1 MLRLLSNVSG
11 SGRTVIAILNWNNLD
26 MTAACVRSLLV
37 MDRSDFEIVVVDN
50 GSGDNSPERLSREF
64 PKITVLP
71 QRINLGFAGGCNI
84 AMRHSL
90 STGAEYVLVLNNDT
104 YVAADFLS
112 EMLSVINKDNAIG
125 AVCPKIYF
133 AKTPEVVWYAGGDFD
148 PWTSRIIIHG
158 WKQIDRGQFVASR
171 DITLATG
178 CAMLIRCSA
187 LSEVGLFDEKFWAYV
202 EDLDLSLRLRRQGY
216 RLVYVPKARV
226 WHWDGS
232 SSVKLG
238 SGSHAVS
245 QYLSTR
251 NLLFLAR
258 KHLRW
263 WQVPTFTV
271 GFVFAHVVF
280 FSAVRLWRGDYR
292 ALSAVYRGLGDGLR
306 QAI

>member
-11 SGRTVIAILNWNNLD
+11 TGRTVIAILNWNNLD

-50 GSGDNSPERLSREF
+50 GSSDDSPQRLSQEF
-64 PKITVLP
+64 PNITILP
-71 QRINLGFAGGCNI
+71 QKINLGFAGGCNI
-84 AMRHSL
+84 AMRHAL
-90 STGAEYVLVLNNDT
+90 STGVEYVLLLNNDT
-104 YVAADFLS
+104 YVAADFLY
-112 EMLSVINKDNAIG
+112 EMLSAIKKDNAIG

-133 AKTPEVVWYAGGDFD
+133 AKAPEIVWYAGGDFD

-158 WKQIDRGQFVASR
+158 WKQTDKGQFIASR

-187 LSEVGLFDEKFWAYV
+187 LSEVGLFDENFWAYV
-202 EDLDLSLRLRRQGY
+202 EDLDLSLRLRREGY

-232 SSVKLG
+232 SSIKLG

-263 WQVPTFTV
+263 WQVPTFTI
-271 GFVFAHVVF
+271 GFVFAHLVF